1 MSLSRESGS
10 WLFVEKY
17 EGHNILMQHLS
28 VFLTLHHGK
37 TYFYGNEIVNGTRRS
52 LLGFFCEETT
62 GNFER
67 CVHKC
72 KKAVK

>member
-52 LLGFFCEETT
+52 LLGFFFVKRLLAILRDVYI
-62 GNFER
+62 N
-67 CVHKC
+67 V
-72 KKAVK
+72 KKQ